1 MVVKTAF
8 FVSRGDFWRTFHF
21 FTKSS
26 SFLVAFRLW
35 GKHFEFFVELIWL
48 GCQNC
53 FQVSRDIFGR
63 VVFWKQILW
72 NVSFLDFGHK
82 IFGLSAKTF
91 QQVRQNCFLCVQR
104 RFLIE
109 LFFYEFFEFL
119 FVFGLWGKHSET
131 MTQEALE
138 SLSEL
143 QSKCT
148 KETSEKNLFFVE
160 KFHIYSFFEPRSN
173 TLRTFVEQHSI
184 RFQKL
189 ISTFVRGFFLHIIII
204 FLYAY

>member
-104 RFLIE
+104 RFLIG
-109 LFFYEFFEFL
+109 LFFYEFSEFP
-119 FVFGLWGKHSET
+119 FCFSAMRKTFCNNDARV
-131 MTQEALE
+131 LE

-143 QSKCT
+143 KSKWTRNFRGKFVFCR
-148 KETSEKNLFFVE
+148 KIMLLQFFPVLVNTSADFCRKAFRPVWKTAF
-160 KFHIYSFFEPRSN
+160 Y
-173 TLRTFVEQHSI
+173 THSGD
-184 RFQKL
+184 L
-189 ISTFVRGFFLHIIII
+189 L
-204 FLYAY
+204 A